1 MSTMS
6 PIWEDF
12 FTGRKPSRAQVLA
25 KCKAAIQSGAAAI
38 SIQWGENVIDL
49 DYSFNARAWN
59 GRGWIREIGGD
70 DIAQEL
76 NRDQARANNATLNL
90 WNS

>member
-12 FTGRKPSRAQVLA
+12 FTGRKPSKAQVLA
-25 KCKAAIQSGAAAI
+25 KCRAAIQSGAAAI
-38 SIQWGENVIDL
+38 NIAWGENSIEL
-49 DYSFNARAWN
+49 DYSFN
-59 GRGWIREIGGD
+59 GRCWHGHGWIKEIGGD

-76 NRDQARANNATLNL
+76 NRDQSRANNATLNV